1 MALQIRYFTHYM
13 IAIVNNCSSIMELAR
28 QTRDRYWKP
37 ATNDHGVARALE
49 TLLSTYQAS
58 GHLPSV
64 GTRLSNSSI
73 VILGHAASH
82 NCQSCLPPST
92 GAG

>member
-1 MALQIRYFTHYM
+1 M

-37 ATNDHGVARALE
+37 AANDHGVARALE

-58 GHLPSV
+58 GHASSG
-64 GTRLSNSSI
+64 GTRLSTSFI
-73 VILGHAASH
+73 VILGHPVPYKS
-82 NCQSCLPPST
+82 QSF
-92 GAG
+92 